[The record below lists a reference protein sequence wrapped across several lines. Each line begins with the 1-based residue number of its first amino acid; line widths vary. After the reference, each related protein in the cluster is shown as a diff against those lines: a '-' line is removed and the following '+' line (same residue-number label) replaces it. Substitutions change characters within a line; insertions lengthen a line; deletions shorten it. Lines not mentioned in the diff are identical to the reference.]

1 MRKHS
6 KAVKLFSVIICLMLT
21 VGLFPIAANAAVSAG
36 FDVLKTDAEGNPLAG
51 AVFWLIPNEPAA
63 ELDYSDPGEPIEAVS
78 NEQGIAIFSD
88 LEDGEYTLVEV
99 MAPAGYVCSDDYY
112 ELVVY
117 RSAVYFKPDSPNAFM
132 GEPYSRVTFVNEK
145 APVYQFTVEKTDT
158 DGNPLAGATFSLTG
172 EEYSDGLYFE
182 AVSGEDGIAAFEI
195 PDGLYILAEKSAPDG
210 YIKSDI
216 TYELII
222 WEGTA
227 YTINEDAL
235 NDDNL
240 VECGQITFV
249 NEAIKAPTY
258 QFTVKKTDGDG
269 NLLDGAVFSLTGTGN
284 SVGNDYEA
292 VSGKDGIAVF
302 DVPEGFYTLAEKT
315 APDGYV
321 KSDKT
326 YEIAIWGG
334 AVYFYNENAE
344 GDDQYSEYEQV
355 TFVNTAAEKPVKPAE
370 NPPTGDSG
378 MTGLRTALILVCA
391 VGAAGTAVYGRKRKY
406 SEK

>member
-51 AVFWLIPNEPAA
+51 AVFWLIPTEPAA
-63 ELDYSDPGEPIEAVS
+63 ELDFSDPEEPIEAVS

-88 LEDGEYTLVEV
+88 LEDGEYTLVEI

-117 RSAVYFKPDSPNAFM
+117 RSAVYFKSDNPNAFM
-132 GEPYSRVTFVNEK
+132 GEPYSRVTFVNEI
-145 APVYQFTVEKTDT
+145 APLYEFTVEKTDT

-172 EEYSDGLYFE
+172 AENFDGLYFE
-182 AVSGEDGIAAFEI
+182 AVSAEDGIATFEI

-216 TYELII
+216 TYELIS

-344 GDDQYSEYEQV
+344 GDEQYSEYEQV

-378 MTGLRTALILVCA
+378 MTGLWTALILVCA